1 MRYALYIPFIALL
14 GGLFFNENPLDDGKN
29 RPNITF
35 IVGEDAE
42 QENHYYAAA
51 KKYYSTHDADNQSL
65 VVDTC
70 RSLVAIQQFLNA
82 YPTKN
87 NKAWG
92 KINIVAH
99 GNEWTGLKLSIVPN
113 VKERVN
119 TTTLKKALYNN
130 LLQNLKRCRKL
141 DKYTHLEIKG
151 CAVGKDEILLEMM
164 KKAFG
169 GRLEV
174 TSPEKFV
181 VYQADNQC
189 YLADYFYSFHHP
201 DSSFNK
207 ANAVQELK
215 IHYPKTVLDWNTILS
230 ENTVTPM
237 RDDDK
242 SVKGGDVKNPF
253 VYRFKIPVRWT
264 VNFSD
269 STQVPTFPNPQG
281 LQFEDWLFQQN
292 NLMSTLDKT
301 HLPKEA
307 FRWVYDTVGSSM
319 KIYGVCQVVCVLKPE
334 EKLVF

>member
-70 RSLVAIQQFLNA
+70 RSLMAIQQFLKT

-113 VKERVN
+113 TKERVN
-119 TTTLKKALYNN
+119 TTTLKKALDNN
-130 LLQNLKRCRKL
+130 LLHNLKRCRKL
-141 DKYTHLEIKG
+141 DKYTHLDIKG
-151 CAVGKDEILLEMM
+151 CAVGKDEALLDMM

-169 GRLEV
+169 GRIKV
-174 TSPEKFV
+174 SSPEKFV

-207 ANAVQELK
+207 AYAVQELTQN
-215 IHYPKTVLDWNTILS
+215 YPKSNLNWKSILS
-230 ENTVTPM
+230 ENAENTDGTS
-237 RDDDK
+237 RK
-242 SVKGGDVKNPF
+242 SREGEARSPL

-269 STQVPTFPNPQG
+269 STQVPKFPNLQG

-301 HLPKEA
+301 QLPKEA
-307 FRWVYDTVGSSM
+307 FRWVYDTVGTSM